1 MQLIILK
8 PVPCDP
14 EESTRLDRI
23 WDSLTENEN
32 LISVCFRTTAHLRR
46 ELQKPQQLRNSR
58 VLVLAA
64 IGTTGINLELM
75 AMLREI
81 RLHPDCL
88 EGSIACMI
96 VDGGGEDST
105 KSVGKHIAW
114 TLNMA
119 GALLPGRPLVE
130 GTGSLMN
137 HQVLADRWQ
146 ISRAEAYARSAQ
158 DLLQRLLSFR
168 RPGAEEACAEE
179 NAYSGE
185 RQAEGEGDLHRKS
198 LTAHSGMSGRA
209 KLLCLHASNKKTSN
223 TLRLWGK
230 VRRYL
235 TPDIDIKE
243 IPLRN
248 GEIRDCI
255 GCHYDTCMYF
265 SRQSSCYFGGTIV
278 EEVYPALAA
287 CDALVMLCPN
297 YNDAIGANLTAT
309 INRLTALFRKMPFN
323 RKYLFALIV
332 SGYSGGDIVG
342 RQLIGAL
349 NMNKSFILPPRF
361 ALMEMAN
368 TAGSIE
374 LVPDID
380 AHAAAY
386 ADHIRE
392 YIV

>member
-1 MQLIILK
+1 MQLIVLK
-8 PVPCDP
+8 PIPCEP
-14 EESTRLDRI
+14 GESRRLDGLWKRVSEDAGQPYGCI
-23 WDSLTENEN
+23 RTAEN
-32 LISVCFRTTAHLRR
+32 LRY
-46 ELQKPQQLRNSR
+46 ELQKPRQLRFTR
-58 VLVLAA
+58 ILVLAA
-64 IGTTGINLELM
+64 IGETGINLELM

-81 RLHPDCL
+81 RLHPMCM
-88 EGSIACMI
+88 EGSISCLI
-96 VDGGGEDST
+96 VDGGGEEST

-119 GALLPGRPLVE
+119 GSLLPGRPLTE

-137 HQVLADRWQ
+137 LQVLSERWQ
-146 ISRAEAYARSAQ
+146 VSRQEAYVRSAQ
-158 DLLQRLLSFR
+158 DLLRRLMSFQRPR
-168 RPGAEEACAEE
+168 TEEERPAE
-179 NAYSGE
+179 
-185 RQAEGEGDLHRKS
+185 K
-198 LTAHSGMSGRA
+198 A

-230 VRRYL
+230 VRRHL
-235 TPDIDIKE
+235 SPDINVKE

-265 SRQSSCYFGGTIV
+265 SRQSGCYFGGTIV
-278 EEVYPALAA
+278 EEVYPALAE

-309 INRLTALFRKMPFN
+309 INRLTALFRKMPFD

-342 RQLIGAL
+342 RQLIGAM

-374 LVPDID
+374 QVPGVNDR
-380 AHAAAY
+380 AAAF
-386 ADHIRE
+386 AEHIGS
-392 YIV
+392 YIC

>member
-1 MQLIILK
+1 MEMIVLK

-14 EESTRLDRI
+14 QESARADRLWEAASAGCSARLVYI
-23 WDSLTENEN
+23 
-32 LISVCFRTTAHLRR
+32 RTAAALR
-46 ELQKPQQLRNSR
+46 ECLSAPAQLRNTR
-58 VLVLAA
+58 ILVLAA
-64 IGTTGINLELM
+64 IGGTGINLELM

-81 RLHPDCL
+81 RLHPSCM
-88 EGSIACMI
+88 EGSIGALI
-96 VDGGGEDST
+96 VDGAGEEST
-105 KSVGKHIAW
+105 KSVGKHAAW
-114 TLNMA
+114 TMNMA

-146 ISRAEAYARSAQ
+146 VSLEEAYFRSAR
-158 DLLQRLLSFR
+158 DLTERLISF
-168 RPGAEEACAEE
+168 GKGQHSDGLDAAAE
-179 NAYSGE
+179 
-185 RQAEGEGDLHRKS
+185 K
-198 LTAHSGMSGRA
+198 

-230 VRRYL
+230 VRRHL
-235 TPDIDIKE
+235 PARIQVKE

-248 GEIRDCI
+248 GEVRDCI

-265 SRQSSCYFGGTIV
+265 SRQSACYFGGTIV
-278 EEVYPALAA
+278 EEVYPALEE

-297 YNDAIGANLTAT
+297 YNDAIGANLTAA
-309 INRLTALFRKMPFN
+309 INRFTALFRRQPFDS
-323 RKYLFALIV
+323 KYLFALIV

-368 TAGSIE
+368 AAGSIE
-374 LVPDID
+374 AVPDVN
-380 AHAAAY
+380 AHAAAF
-386 ADHIRE
+386 AEHISFYLR
-392 YIV
+392 